1 MFSLVNQTNRVTP
14 ELHERSLQ
22 ALQKVL
28 ENPNLGFLK
37 LPVRNHLWDECSRL
51 AKAWNGKIDQIVLL
65 GTGGSSLGVQVIAE
79 FFGITKMIFVD
90 NVDPIHFQF
99 QMKSIKDISRT
110 AFLITSKSGT
120 TVETLCALEMIL
132 QNFKLSPYVAIIS
145 EKKESSLS
153 QWALKKSYPHLEI
166 PLDVG
171 GRYSVLS
178 PVGMLPA
185 ALMGLDLDKFRSGA
199 SEALLNKELVA
210 QLIAQSIMSFER
222 NEWITVFWIYSSRA
236 AFLGRWIQQLWAE
249 SLGKER
255 NIINEPAARV
265 STPFFALGT
274 TDQHSTLQ
282 QMMEG
287 AKDKF
292 YWFIRFGALEVSSTL
307 ESTHFPE
314 TEFLKG
320 HSMGKL
326 FAAEAQATQEALEQK
341 GRSTLCLKTNVPVMK
356 ESGEQALGFF
366 FMMMEL
372 VVAGIAQHLLIDA
385 FDQPGV
391 ELGKRLAR
399 NQFNTRS

>member
-1 MFSLVNQTNRVTP
+1 MFSLVNQTTQVP
-14 ELHERSLQ
+14 AELYERCLG

-28 ENPNLGFLK
+28 DNEKLGFTK
-37 LPVRNHLWDECSRL
+37 IPVRNHLWDECARL
-51 AKAWNGKIDQIVLL
+51 AKTWHGKIDQIVLL

-79 FFGITKMIFVD
+79 FFGTTNMIFVD
-90 NVDPIHFQF
+90 NVDPVHFQA
-99 QMKSIKDISRT
+99 QMKSIKDLSRT

-132 QNFKLSPYVAIIS
+132 QNYKLSPYVAIIS
-145 EKKESSLS
+145 ERKESSLA
-153 QWALKKSYPHLEI
+153 QWALRKSYHHLEI

-171 GRYSVLS
+171 GRYSVLT

-185 ALMGLDLDKFRSGA
+185 ALLGLDLDKFRSGA
-199 SEALLNKELVA
+199 SEAIRSKELVA

-222 NEWITVFWIYSSRA
+222 EEWITVFWIYSSRA
-236 AFLGRWIQQLWAE
+236 SFLGRWIQQLWAE

-255 NIINEPAARV
+255 NIINEPAARA

-287 AKDKF
+287 AQDKF
-292 YWFIRFGALEVSSTL
+292 YWFIRFSALEVSSTID
-307 ESTHFPE
+307 STHFPE

-320 HSMGKL
+320 HSMGRL

-341 GRSTLCLKTNVPVMK
+341 GRSTLCLKTNIPMVK
-356 ESGEQALGFF
+356 QSAEQALGFF

-372 VVAGIAQHLLIDA
+372 VVAGVAQHMLIDA